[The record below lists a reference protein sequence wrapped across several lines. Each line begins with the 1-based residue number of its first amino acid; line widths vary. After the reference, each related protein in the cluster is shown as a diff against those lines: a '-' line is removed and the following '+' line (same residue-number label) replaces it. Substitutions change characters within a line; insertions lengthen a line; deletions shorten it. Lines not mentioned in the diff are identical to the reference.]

1 MIGAIFG
8 DILGS
13 TYEFGVKDKEIY
25 LIHDEDHFTD
35 DSVLT
40 FALAEWTIEYGKV
53 SLGNGEHKYLLA
65 KKFYE
70 FTEKYPDKAYGLLY
84 IDWFVNR
91 EYRKNTN
98 A

>member
-40 FALAEWTIEYGKV
+40 FVLARLPLRAW
-53 SLGNGEHKYLLA
+53 
-65 KKFYE
+65 
-70 FTEKYPDKAYGLLY
+70 P
-84 IDWFVNR
+84 
-91 EYRKNTN
+91 
-98 A
+98 